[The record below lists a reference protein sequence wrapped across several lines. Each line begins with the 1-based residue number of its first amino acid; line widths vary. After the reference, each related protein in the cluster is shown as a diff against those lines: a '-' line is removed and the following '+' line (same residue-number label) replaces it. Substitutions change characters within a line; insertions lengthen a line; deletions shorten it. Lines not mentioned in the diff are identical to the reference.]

1 MAAKVSQV
9 AVETL
14 IRLEPGM
21 KISQVAVEAL
31 IRLQPTVR
39 MSQLAVEVLTPIAHN
54 AYSFDIEFDQ

>member
-1 MAAKVSQV
+1 MAGVVSQV

-31 IRLQPTVR
+31 IRLQPPVK
-39 MSQLAVEVLTPIAHN
+39 MSQLAVELLLPIRHDP
-54 AYSFDIEFDQ
+54 YSFDIEFDL